1 MSLAIGK
8 AALFFS
14 FSFCLP
20 LLLSL
25 PLHAAELTLEP
36 QVGFHGLFQLGHP
49 FPLRVDLTNS
59 GRPVEGTVEIRLWKG
74 GASRGVGG
82 YPFYYQREV
91 FLSAQSRKSIQF
103 TVDPDSLSRPLTV
116 GFLSPKSRVPK
127 EIDLGRFFPPPP
139 LVLLPTESAPAPP
152 IPLPSS

>member
-14 FSFCLP
+14 FGFCLP

-36 QVGFHGLFQLGHP
+36 QVGFHGLFQLGRP

-59 GRPVEGTVEIRLWKG
+59 GRPMEGTVEIKLWKG
-74 GASRGVGG
+74 GASSRFLK
-82 YPFYYQREV
+82 YTFHYHTEV
-91 FLSAQSRKSIQF
+91 CLSDHSRTSIQF
-103 TVDPDSLSRPLTV
+103 TVDPDSLS
-116 GFLSPKSRVPK
+116 
-127 EIDLGRFFPPPP
+127 
-139 LVLLPTESAPAPP
+139 
-152 IPLPSS
+152 